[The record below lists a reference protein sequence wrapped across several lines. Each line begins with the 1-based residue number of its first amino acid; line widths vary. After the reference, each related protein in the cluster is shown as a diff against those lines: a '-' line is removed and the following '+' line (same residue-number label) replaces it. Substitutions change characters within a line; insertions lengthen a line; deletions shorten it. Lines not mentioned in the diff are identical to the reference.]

1 MRVIVRREA
10 AQRRQGS
17 PSGGAGQ
24 PALARRSLS
33 SRRPS
38 AQASAAPVL
47 PVAAVAAMILAVM
60 VLLAPNPARAQAP
73 KPPLAARSSAAGAAA
88 GSRSGELILTVGGR
102 RVGSETY
109 AIEQLKDGWRWQAR
123 TSLNFPQTA
132 ELVFD
137 AHNHLRTYRDT
148 LQPPGSVAIIH
159 AQAAGGRIAV
169 QIRRGGTLAQAR
181 AAAAENTSGNLP
193 AGWWLLPDNMF
204 SLYGR
209 LTRLYSAANGKW
221 QMLGAAWP
229 SLLFQLRRLP
239 GDISVAHAGRRVSLS
254 VWQLRL
260 RMPGGSQLLTFCLG
274 PKETLVWLDLPP
286 QNFQARLRT
295 WPPASFVKIAAWAQA
310 HAAGHAGAS
319 AAKLEAKLLTGVRQI
334 PVSIPTPSGALAGD
348 LTEPATLPAGARLPA
363 AVIIAGSGPTDRNGN
378 NPLEQF
384 QRFTYLRL
392 AAYLSRHGVIVL
404 RYDKRG
410 IAASAGA
417 GVPRNIRQYARD
429 VGSAVKFLLRR
440 PGVDP
445 SRLTLVGHSEGSTLA
460 FWNAAADRHVTA
472 IVSLEGAGRKLS
484 QVLDWQFAR
493 TLRRV
498 PPARAAQAR
507 AELRRDEAVV
517 ARIAAGKHVPPA
529 MLHGNLTLASL
540 AAQPRFARSFLNLN
554 PLRYAR
560 HDRVPTL
567 VVQGGKDIQVTQA
580 LDAQPLYDAIPA
592 NVPRQLVVFPNMIHL
607 LYDVSGPAGP
617 ANYLAPADT
626 PLDKGMER
634 AVLHWVIGSS
644 AAAPSTVAA
653 SARSTAGSGFRSP
666 RGAGGTPASAAYGP
680 APPRG
685 CGTMGRHENDRPRRS
700 GPPADI

>member
-1 MRVIVRREA
+1 MRVIARRAA
-10 AQRRQGS
+10 AQRRQGI
-17 PSGGAGQ
+17 PPGAAGQ
-24 PALARRSLS
+24 PGRARRSLS

-47 PVAAVAAMILAVM
+47 SVAAVAAMLLAVM
-60 VLLAPNPARAQAP
+60 ALLAPSPARAQTK
-73 KPPLAARSSAAGAAA
+73 KPVPAARSSAAGAAA
-88 GSRSGELILTVGGR
+88 GSRGGELILTVGGR

-109 AIEQLKDGWRWQAR
+109 AIEQLIDGWRWQAR

-148 LQPPGSVAIIH
+148 LRPPGSVAIIH

-169 QIRRGGTLAQAR
+169 QIRRGATLAQAR
-181 AAAAENTSGNLP
+181 AAAPEATSGNLP

-209 LTRLYSAANGKW
+209 LTRLYSAANGEW

-229 SLLFQLRRLP
+229 SLVFQLRRLP

-260 RMPGGSQLLTFCLG
+260 RTPGGSQLFTFCLA
-274 PKETLVWLDLPP
+274 PKQTLVWLDLPQ

-310 HAAGHAGAS
+310 HAAGNGGAS
-319 AAKLEAKLLTGVRQI
+319 AAKREAKLLAGVRQI

-348 LTEPATLPAGARLPA
+348 LTEPATLPAGAQLPA

-378 NPLEQF
+378 NPLERF

-429 VGSAVKFLLRR
+429 VGSAVKFLLRQ

-445 SRLTLVGHSEGSTLA
+445 SRVTLVGHSEGSTLA
-460 FWNAAADRHVTA
+460 FWDAARDRHVAA

-493 TLRRV
+493 ALRRV

-560 HDRVPTL
+560 RDRVPTL
-567 VVQGGKDIQVTQA
+567 VVQGGKDMQVTQA

-592 NVPRQLVVFPNMIHL
+592 NVPRRLVVFPNMIHL

-617 ANYLAPADT
+617 ANYLAPAAT

-634 AVLHWVIGSS
+634 AVLHWVIG
-644 AAAPSTVAA
+644 TRAA
-653 SARSTAGSGFRSP
+653 SAP
-666 RGAGGTPASAAYGP
+666 R
-680 APPRG
+680 
-685 CGTMGRHENDRPRRS
+685 H
-700 GPPADI
+700 

>member
-1 MRVIVRREA
+1 MRVIARRRA
-10 AQRRQGS
+10 AQRRQGI
-17 PSGGAGQ
+17 PPGGAGQ
-24 PALARRSLS
+24 SALARRTLS
-33 SRRPS
+33 SQRPPAS
-38 AQASAAPVL
+38 ASAAPVL
-47 PVAAVAAMILAVM
+47 PVAALAAMILAVM
-60 VLLAPNPARAQAP
+60 VLLAPSVAWAQAP
-73 KPPLAARSSAAGAAA
+73 QPPLSVHSSAAGAAA
-88 GSRSGELILTVGGR
+88 GSRGGELILTVGGR

-109 AIEQLKDGWRWQAR
+109 AIEQLIDGWRWQAR

-137 AHNHLRTYRDT
+137 ARNRLRTYRDT

-169 QIRRGGTLAQAR
+169 HIRRGATLAQAR
-181 AAAAENTSGNLP
+181 AAAPESTSGNLP

-209 LTRLYSAANGKW
+209 LTRLYSAANGEW

-229 SLLFQLRRLP
+229 SLVFQLRRLP

-260 RMPGGSQLLTFCLG
+260 RTPGGSQLFTFCLA
-274 PKETLVWLDLPP
+274 PKQTLVWLDLPQ

-295 WPPASFVKIAAWAQA
+295 WPSASFVKIAAWAQA

-319 AAKLEAKLLTGVRQI
+319 AAKLEAKLLAGVRQI

-348 LTEPATLPAGARLPA
+348 LTEPATLPAGAKLPA
-363 AVIIAGSGPTDRNGN
+363 AIVIAGSGPTDRNGN
-378 NPLEQF
+378 NPMEQF

-410 IAASAGA
+410 IPASANA

-429 VGSAVKFLLRR
+429 VGSAVTFLRR
-440 PGVDP
+440 QPGVDP
-445 SRLTLVGHSEGSTLA
+445 SLVTLVGHSEGSALA
-460 FWNAAADRHVTA
+460 LWDAASDRHVTA

-484 QVLDWQFAR
+484 RVLDWQFAR
-493 TLRRV
+493 ALRRV
-498 PPARAAQAR
+498 PPARAAHAR

-529 MLHGNLTLASL
+529 MLHGNLALASL

-560 HDRVPTL
+560 RDRVPTL
-567 VVQGGKDIQVTQA
+567 VVQGGKDIQVTRA
-580 LDAQPLYDAIPA
+580 LDAQPLNDAIPA
-592 NVPRQLVVFPNMIHL
+592 DVPRRLAVFPNMIHL

-617 ANYLAPADT
+617 ANYLAPAAT

-634 AVLHWVIGSS
+634 TVLRWVIG
-644 AAAPSTVAA
+644 PRAA
-653 SARSTAGSGFRSP
+653 SAP
-666 RGAGGTPASAAYGP
+666 R
-680 APPRG
+680 
-685 CGTMGRHENDRPRRS
+685 H
-700 GPPADI
+700 

>member
-1 MRVIVRREA
+1 MRVMARREA
-10 AQRRQGS
+10 AQRRQGI

-38 AQASAAPVL
+38 APASAAPVL
-47 PVAAVAAMILAVM
+47 PVAAVAAMILAVTI
-60 VLLAPNPARAQAP
+60 LLAPSPAWAQSPQPA
-73 KPPLAARSSAAGAAA
+73 LAARSSAAVAAA
-88 GSRSGELILTVGGR
+88 GSRGGELILTVGGR

-109 AIEQLKDGWRWQAR
+109 AIEQLIDGWRWQAR

-137 AHNHLRTYRDT
+137 AHNRLRTYRDT

-159 AQAAGGRIAV
+159 AQAAEGRIAV
-169 QIRRGGTLAQAR
+169 QIRRGATLAQAR
-181 AAAAENTSGNLP
+181 AAAPEATSGNLP

-209 LTRLYSAANGKW
+209 LTRLYSAANGEW

-229 SLLFQLRRLP
+229 SLVFQLRRLP
-239 GDISVAHAGRRVSLS
+239 GDISVAHDGRRVSLS

-260 RMPGGSQLLTFCLG
+260 RTPGGGQLFTFCLG
-274 PKETLVWLDLPP
+274 PKETLVWLDLPQ

-319 AAKLEAKLLTGVRQI
+319 AAKLEAKLLAGVRQI

-348 LTEPATLPAGARLPA
+348 LTEPPILPAGAKLPA

-410 IAASAGA
+410 IAASAG
-417 GVPRNIRQYARD
+417 VPRDIRQYARD
-429 VGSAVKFLLRR
+429 VGSAVKFLLRQ

-445 SRLTLVGHSEGSTLA
+445 RRVTLVGHSEGSSLA
-460 FWNAAADRHVTA
+460 FWDAARDRHVAA

-484 QVLDWQFAR
+484 QVVDWQFAR
-493 TLRRV
+493 ALRRV

-554 PLRYAR
+554 PLRYVR
-560 HDRVPTL
+560 RDRVPTL
-567 VVQGGKDIQVTQA
+567 VVQGGKDIQVTRA

-592 NVPRQLVVFPNMIHL
+592 NVPRRLVVFPNMIHL

-617 ANYLAPADT
+617 ANYLASAAT
-626 PLDKGMER
+626 PLDKGMQR
-634 AVLHWVIGSS
+634 AVLHWVIGSR
-644 AAAPSTVAA
+644 AA
-653 SARSTAGSGFRSP
+653 SAL
-666 RGAGGTPASAAYGP
+666 
-680 APPRG
+680 
-685 CGTMGRHENDRPRRS
+685 RH
-700 GPPADI
+700 